1 MGFND
6 LKEFDDPQVFNDPK
20 GISIGTMDFDNPK
33 VYDDTSITD
42 GLVHVEV
49 LGLKTFFLHLYVFRV
64 VPFIPF
70 WFPCTAGTWPERDFS
85 SGALCVWLEVSDHQ
99 SK

>member
-1 MGFND
+1 MVGHAISAFNEN
-6 LKEFDDPQVFNDPK
+6 LHSNTL
-20 GISIGTMDFDNPK
+20 I
-33 VYDDTSITD
+33 Y
-42 GLVHVEV
+42 VEV

-70 WFPCTAGTWPERDFS
+70 WFPCTAGTWPKRDFS
-85 SGALCVWLEVSDHQ
+85 LGALCVWLEVSDHQ